1 MLEGWW
7 LFGDDRQHV
16 VAHQTFWEQK
26 MLAAGYGQV
35 EWTEGQR
42 PEAGLQRI
50 IIALASKPGY
60 ASLPDPPPIVPGTDL
75 MARQAA
81 IDDYVST
88 YSEGLDRPVVATGE
102 TNHLDTCVLVTGAT
116 GSLGAHLVAHF
127 ASIPDVKTVVCLN
140 RRSSGRTAQIRQR
153 QEMESKG
160 IGMTDADWSK
170 LQVFEAD
177 TSKPLFGLTDNQYA
191 ELVKVVTHIVHSAWP
206 MSINKPVKGFE
217 PQFRAMRNL
226 IQLALEAAGMR
237 NEKSRISFQFISSIA
252 TVGLYPLWSGRTLV
266 PEKRM
271 TVNSILASGYSD
283 AKFICERMLD
293 ETLHNNQ
300 RNFRMVVRIGQIAGS
315 KTNGYWNRMEHLAF
329 LLKSSQTL
337 NALPQFDGVS

>member
-1 MLEGWW
+1 
-7 LFGDDRQHV
+7 
-16 VAHQTFWEQK
+16 
-26 MLAAGYGQV
+26 
-35 EWTEGQR
+35 
-42 PEAGLQRI
+42 
-50 IIALASKPGY
+50 
-60 ASLPDPPPIVPGTDL
+60 
-75 MARQAA
+75 
-81 IDDYVST
+81 
-88 YSEGLDRPVVATGE
+88 
-102 TNHLDTCVLVTGAT
+102 
-116 GSLGAHLVAHF
+116 
-127 ASIPDVKTVVCLN
+127 
-140 RRSSGRTAQIRQR
+140 
-153 QEMESKG
+153 MESKG

-226 IQLALEAAGMR
+226 IQLAREAAGMR

-252 TVGLYPLWSGRTLV
+252 TVGLYPVWSGRTLV

-300 RNFRMVVRIGQIAGS
+300 RNFRAMVVRIGQIAGS

-337 NALPQFDGVS
+337 NALPRFDGVS